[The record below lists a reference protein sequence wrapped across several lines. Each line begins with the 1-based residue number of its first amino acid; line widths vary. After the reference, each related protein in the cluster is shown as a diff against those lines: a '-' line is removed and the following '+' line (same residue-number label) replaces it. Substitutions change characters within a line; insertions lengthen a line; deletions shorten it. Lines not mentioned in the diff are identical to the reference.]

1 MLENRDL
8 EQIAMLLEKSAEKT
22 NEKIAGIENK
32 ISGIENKISGIENK
46 ISGMEN
52 KISGIEN
59 KISGMENKIS
69 GMENKISD
77 MDEKMSKMQDDIL
90 NIQLT
95 LENETNRNIK
105 IIAEGHL
112 DLSRKY
118 NEASTIKA
126 EEELALIRL
135 NTLSEDVRKIK
146 AKLAI
151 A

>member
-46 ISGMEN
+46 ISDMEST
-52 KISGIEN
+52 IS
-59 KISGMENKIS
+59 S
-69 GMENKISD
+69 MENKISD

-126 EEELALIRL
+126 EEEELALIRL

>member
-32 ISGIENKISGIENK
+32 ISGIENKISDMEST
-46 ISGMEN
+46 IS
-52 KISGIEN
+52 S
-59 KISGMENKIS
+59 
-69 GMENKISD
+69 MENKISD

-126 EEELALIRL
+126 EEEELALIRL

>member
-52 KISGIEN
+52 KISGI
-59 KISGMENKIS
+59 ENKIS